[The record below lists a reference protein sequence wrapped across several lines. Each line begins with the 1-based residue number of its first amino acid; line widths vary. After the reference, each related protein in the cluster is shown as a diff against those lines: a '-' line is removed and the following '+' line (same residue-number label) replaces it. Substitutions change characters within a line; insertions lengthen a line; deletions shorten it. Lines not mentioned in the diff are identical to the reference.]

1 MEFPRLPLH
10 DATASAGGLGPQDDS
25 GAYVAPYANARLN
38 SRIRYALPAGDWSV
52 QWSAELPDYM
62 HTSFVLQAGENVLVE
77 GERQWLLFASATGQE
92 IGRGQK
98 GHSDVY
104 LDAATGE
111 FYYIDRDDYI
121 ATHNARG
128 ELLHLCAARLLEQY
142 DRLAIWRQ
150 NSKYFVVTRSWGK
163 PPRGKGYLWA
173 VEKLDLG
180 DTSKIDFQKVL
191 NDKRREAMVS
201 QPVETLARPPRD
213 GTVAVLATTDRFY
226 FMDDRL
232 NVIRAITGEFQP
244 LSLSLDD
251 TGRLYVLVR
260 SSGEGRFWIVT
271 REGARLLD
279 LAVPLGQDTFPPPP
293 IIDRSGRAYL
303 LLPGEVLALDATGEI
318 AWREKVEGTL
328 FATLTADGTL
338 VAAVGPNV
346 LAFDAEGKQ
355 RILATVADDAL
366 RTPPVLD
373 ARGRLYVS
381 SEHHLYCLNTAPRLR

>member
-1 MEFPRLPLH
+1 
-10 DATASAGGLGPQDDS
+10 
-25 GAYVAPYANARLN
+25 
-38 SRIRYALPAGDWSV
+38 
-52 QWSAELPDYM
+52 
-62 HTSFVLQAGENVLVE
+62 
-77 GERQWLLFASATGQE
+77 
-92 IGRGQK
+92 
-98 GHSDVY
+98 
-104 LDAATGE
+104 
-111 FYYIDRDDYI
+111 
-121 ATHNARG
+121 
-128 ELLHLCAARLLEQY
+128 
-142 DRLAIWRQ
+142 
-150 NSKYFVVTRSWGK
+150 
-163 PPRGKGYLWA
+163 
-173 VEKLDLG
+173 
-180 DTSKIDFQKVL
+180 
-191 NDKRREAMVS
+191 MVS

-260 SSGEGRFWIVT
+260 SGGEGRFWIVT

-279 LAVPLGQDTFPPPP
+279 LAVPLGPDTFPPPP

-355 RILATVADDAL
+355 RILATVADEAL
-366 RTPPVLD
+366 RTPPVFD

-381 SEHHLYCLNTAPRLR
+381 SEHHLYCLNTAPRVR